1 MLLRFQSR
9 DGQFRLTV
17 GPETQFPDLLPQ
29 ILEKLPANADAA
41 SVTLSNKPH
50 GGDAR
55 IVQALKGVT
64 LKQVGLK

>member
-17 GPETQFPDLLPQ
+17 EGSTEFPALLPR
-29 ILEKLPANADAA
+29 ILEKLPSQTDPA
-41 SVTLSNKPH
+41 SVTLSNRPQ

-55 IVQALKGVT
+55 KISQLTGVS
-64 LKQVGLK
+64 LEQVGLK